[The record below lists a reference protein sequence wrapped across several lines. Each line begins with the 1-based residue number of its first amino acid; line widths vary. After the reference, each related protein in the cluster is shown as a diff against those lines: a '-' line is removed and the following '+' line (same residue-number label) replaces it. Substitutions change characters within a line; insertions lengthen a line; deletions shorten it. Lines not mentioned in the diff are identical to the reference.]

1 MKIAILGSGKGTN
14 ASSVIKSYRKGALGK
29 ISEISLFSDNQF
41 SGFLENAEMFDLSG
55 TYIESD
61 INTPFIKGDYE
72 KKWIRAIDTFKPDL
86 IVLAGFMKILSSD
99 FISHYENRIIN
110 LHPSLL
116 PSFKGLRAI
125 EKAFQSGVKFTGC
138 TVHWVDHSIDGG
150 KIIDQIAV
158 KIRNHETLESLRK
171 RINAAEHNLL
181 PKVIRDISNSVI
193 TLSHD

>member
-14 ASSVIKSYRKGALGK
+14 ASSVIRKYRKGALGK

-61 INTPFIKGDYE
+61 INTPFINGDYE

-158 KIRNHETLESLRK
+158 KIRNNETLESLRK
-171 RINAAEHNLL
+171 RIHAAEHYLL